1 MRNLSNLGLVE
12 MTEQE
17 MREVNGGWSFWD
29 VLDLYVEY
37 KYGYRIQRG
46 NVCCCDGS
54 DWFECDYCPCCSVY

>member
-1 MRNLSNLGLVE
+1 MRNLSNLGLEE

-37 KYGYRIQRG
+37 KYGYKIT
-46 NVCCCDGS
+46 
-54 DWFECDYCPCCSVY
+54 SVR